1 MRNNT
6 IRYASLFVALMVA
19 AVAGAAYAGDNL
31 DAIRARDNI
40 RCGVST
46 GLAGF
51 AIADSAG
58 NWTGLDV

>member
-1 MRNNT
+1 MRNKT
-6 IRYASLFVALMVA
+6 TRYACLFLALLVA
-19 AVAGAAYAGDNL
+19 AVAGTAYAGDNL

-51 AIADSAG
+51 AIAR
-58 NWTGLDV
+58 